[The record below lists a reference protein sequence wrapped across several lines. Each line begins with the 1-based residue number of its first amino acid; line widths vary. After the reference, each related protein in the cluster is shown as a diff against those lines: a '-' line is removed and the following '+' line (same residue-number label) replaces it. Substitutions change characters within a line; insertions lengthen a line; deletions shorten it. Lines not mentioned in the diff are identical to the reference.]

1 MKTTSCRTIGRQV
14 WLLLGLAAL
23 LVIGPVVA
31 AQAVLLTAGTDG
43 EVQGNLCAGTGGCA
57 AGEAYGEAVM
67 KLKDINNRLLFDD
80 TSADPGPNVHNDWQ
94 ITINDST
101 LIADGG
107 VSHFS
112 IEDITGATIPF
123 RIRGGAPTDSLFV
136 SNTGQLG
143 LGTNAPAAPL
153 HVARTDGSARAL
165 VREESATVARR
176 NLLQLENSGAP
187 FMSFTNANTTD
198 TWQLGMRGSAFN
210 ISNPNVN
217 LRILNSGTVRIVR
230 AGSTTF
236 SLRGIGNLTIGGT
249 LTQNSDVNS
258 KHKISPVS
266 GDNVLAQLREL
277 PIATWTYKN
286 DESGATHLG
295 PMAQDFHK
303 AFGLGEDNR
312 HVAPLDVAG
321 VALAAVKE
329 LEAKVQAKDAQLAER
344 DAQIADL
351 EKRLSLLEGKLQNLT
366 QVRAPGETLAAL
378 AVGR

>member
-1 MKTTSCRTIGRQV
+1 MMTTSCRVIGRHV
-14 WLLLGLAAL
+14 WLMAGLAAL

-31 AQAVLLTAGTDG
+31 VQAVVLVADDG

-57 AGEAYGEAVM
+57 AGEDYGVATI
-67 KLKDINNRLLFDD
+67 KLKDINTRLLFED
-80 TSADPGPNVHNDWQ
+80 TSGPANPSNDWQ
-94 ITINDST
+94 ITVNDS
-101 LIADGG
+101 APFVSGG
-107 VSHFS
+107 VDRFS
-112 IEDITGATIPF
+112 IEDITGGTTPF
-123 RIRGGAPTDSLFV
+123 TIRGGAPTDSLFV

-165 VREESATVARR
+165 VREASATVARR
-176 NLLQLENSGAP
+176 SLLQLENAGAP
-187 FMSFTNANTTD
+187 YMRFTNTD
-198 TWQLGMRGSAFN
+198 SSDSWQVGMRGSAFS

-217 LRILNSGTVRIVR
+217 FRILESGAIRIVR
-230 AGSTTF
+230 GGSTTF
-236 SLRGIGNLTIGGT
+236 NLRGNGNLTIGGT

-258 KHKISPVS
+258 KHNISAVS
-266 GDNVLAQLREL
+266 GENVLAQLRGL
-277 PIATWTYKN
+277 PITTWTYKN

-295 PMAQDFHK
+295 PMAQDFHQ

-321 VALAAVKE
+321 VALAAVKA
-329 LEAKVQAKDAQLAER
+329 LEAKVRAKDAQLADR

-351 EKRLSLLEGKLQNLT
+351 EKRFSLLEGKLQNLT

-378 AVGR
+378 SVER

>member
-1 MKTTSCRTIGRQV
+1 MKTASCRKIGRHV
-14 WLLLGLAAL
+14 WLVVGLAAL

-31 AQAVLLTAGTDG
+31 AQAVVLGGGAPG
-43 EVQGNLCAGTGGCA
+43 EVQAQMCIGAGGVDGCN
-57 AGEAYGEAVM
+57 AGEAYGEAIIKM
-67 KLKDINNRLLFDD
+67 KNLNNRLLFDD
-80 TSADPGPNVHNDWQ
+80 ITTAAANVHNDWQ
-94 ITINDST
+94 ITLNDT
-101 LIADGG
+101 ATIATGG

-123 RIRGGAPTDSLFV
+123 RIRGGAPTDSLFI
-136 SNTGQLG
+136 SPTGQLG

-153 HVARTDGSARAL
+153 HVGRTDGTARAL
-165 VREESATVARR
+165 VREASATVARR
-176 NLLQLENSGAP
+176 SLLQLENTGAP
-187 FMSFTNANTTD
+187 FMRFTNTTSTD
-198 TWQLGMRGSAFN
+198 SWQLGMRGSAFN

-217 LRILNSGTVRIVR
+217 FRILDSGTIRVVR

-236 SLRGIGNLTIGGT
+236 NLRGNGNLTIGGA

-258 KHKISPVS
+258 KHNISPVS
-266 GDNVLAQLREL
+266 GEIVLAHLREL
-277 PIATWTYKN
+277 PITTWTYKN
-286 DESGATHLG
+286 DESGASHLG

-329 LEAKVQAKDAQLAER
+329 LEAKVSAKDAQLADR

-366 QVRAPGETLAAL
+366 QARAQ
-378 AVGR
+378 